1 MGGSINVDDEWES
14 VWEYAMAHT
23 HEEMD
28 TNIDE
33 RETRL
38 YVLTYVCMNIDIK
51 VK

>member
-1 MGGSINVDDEWES
+1 MGGSINVNDERES
-14 VWEYAMAHT
+14 VREYAMAHI

-38 YVLTYVCMNIDIK
+38 YGLTMCV
-51 VK
+51 